1 MKTAVLMSSVL
12 FVVSSAFARLPFV
25 NGDRIAFLGDSITQ
39 CGSDDPRGWVNILE
53 SRVRKEVDEV
63 AFIHAGIGGNTSA
76 DMLKRINADVIRRK
90 PTWVFFSCGVNDSP
104 NPAADNPGVPLDKYV
119 KNVSTIFDKLD
130 KTGAKIVVLSQTPVM
145 EDDPNYGA
153 NINLVSYNA
162 ELKRMALERKYIY
175 LDPGAA
181 IRKAIAEKKDPKKRT
196 LTWDGTHL
204 NDRGNA
210 IYADTV
216 LKGLEQEQ
224 QP

>member
-1 MKTAVLMSSVL
+1 
-12 FVVSSAFARLPFV
+12 
-25 NGDRIAFLGDSITQ
+25 
-39 CGSDDPRGWVNILE
+39 
-53 SRVRKEVDEV
+53 
-63 AFIHAGIGGNTSA
+63 
-76 DMLKRINADVIRRK
+76 DVIRRK

-130 KTGAKIVVLSQTPVM
+130 KTGAKIVVLSQTPVL
-145 EDDPNYGA
+145 EDDPNYAA

-181 IRKAIAEKKDPKKRT
+181 IRKAIAEKKDPKKRS

-210 IYADTV
+210 IFADAV
-216 LKGLEQEQ
+216 LKGLE
-224 QP
+224 

>member
-1 MKTAVLMSSVL
+1 MKTAALMSLFL
-12 FVVSSAFARLPFV
+12 FVVSSAFAGLPFV

-39 CGSDDPRGWVNILE
+39 LGADDPRGWVNILE

-63 AFIHAGIGGNTSA
+63 AFIHAGIAGNTSA

-104 NPAADNPGVPLDKYV
+104 NPAADNPGVPLDKYI

-130 KTGAKIVVLSQTPVM
+130 KTGAKIVVLSQTPVL

-204 NDRGNA
+204 NNRGNA
-210 IYADTV
+210 IFADVV
-216 LKGLEQEQ
+216 LKGLEQE
-224 QP
+224 